1 MGNPME
7 DRDCRFVRRIRMTEV
22 KDALRRMKMG
32 KALGPD
38 EIPNEVWKCFGE
50 VGGCWL
56 KNFFNKI
63 LSANK
68 IPSGWRL
75 LLSTYEQHYD
85 TLERVIENRLRRE
98 TTISKNHFGSC

>member
-1 MGNPME
+1 
-7 DRDCRFVRRIRMTEV
+7 
-22 KDALRRMKMG
+22 MG

-85 TLERVIENRLRRE
+85 TFERVIENRLRCE